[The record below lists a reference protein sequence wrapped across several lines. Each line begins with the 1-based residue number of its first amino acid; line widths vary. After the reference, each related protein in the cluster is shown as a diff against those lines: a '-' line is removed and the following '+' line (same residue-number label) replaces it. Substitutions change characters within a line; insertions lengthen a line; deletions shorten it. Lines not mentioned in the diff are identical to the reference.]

1 MNPDDISIYIHE
13 AVAAALFLSWCAI
26 IIALC
31 SVLS

>member
-1 MNPDDISIYIHE
+1 MTPEDIGLYIHE

-31 SVLS
+31 GVLS